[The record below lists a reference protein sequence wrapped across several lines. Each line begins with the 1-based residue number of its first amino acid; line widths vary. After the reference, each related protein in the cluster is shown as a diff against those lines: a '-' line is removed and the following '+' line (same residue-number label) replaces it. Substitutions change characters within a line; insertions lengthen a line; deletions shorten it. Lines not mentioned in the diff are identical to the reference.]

1 MLDDL
6 TPYMKD
12 ETVVR
17 QALEAYTKGLAT
29 GRLEGR
35 DKGSGGSG
43 GDGKSGG
50 KFSNG
55 LNNISTL
62 AQITVAV
69 AIIYL
74 VFNNLNMVDKGRL
87 KIANK

>member
-12 ETVVR
+12 ETVVK

-35 DKGSGGSG
+35 DSGSDGGS
-43 GDGKSGG
+43 GKSGG
-50 KFSNG
+50 KFSTG

-69 AIIYL
+69 AIVYL
-74 VFNNLNMVDKGRL
+74 VFNNLNMVDKGEGSV
-87 KIANK
+87 ANIL